1 MSVFCLLADAEQSLL
16 LVSMSKTF
24 FYLYLELFYFLF

>member
-1 MSVFCLLADAEQSLL
+1 MFWLLADAEQSLL
-16 LVSMSKTF
+16 QVSISKTF